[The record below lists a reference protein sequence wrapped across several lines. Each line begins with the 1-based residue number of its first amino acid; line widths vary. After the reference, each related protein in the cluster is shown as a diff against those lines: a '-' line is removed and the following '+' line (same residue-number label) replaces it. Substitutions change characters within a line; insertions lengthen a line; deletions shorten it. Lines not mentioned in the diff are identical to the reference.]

1 MKKVILALALTSAAT
16 FANEATIN
24 ATMQLMKQGMEQVQK
39 GFMYNSKSDIV
50 QGIDTLENSN
60 AIFKHVDVTKFIK
73 HNNKVTVTKNITSN
87 LEDDLKALK
96 KAVSANEFAD
106 AAALYGKVT
115 NDCVSCHTIIRG
127 W

>member
-16 FANEATIN
+16 FASDTTVN

-39 GFMYNSKSDIV
+39 GFLYNSKSDIV
-50 QGIDTLENSN
+50 QGIATVENSN

-87 LEDDLKALK
+87 LEKDLEAFR
-96 KAVSANEFAD
+96 KAVAANEFAD
-106 AAALYGKVT
+106 ATALYGKAT
-115 NDCVSCHTIIRG
+115 NDCVSCHIIIRG

>member
-16 FANEATIN
+16 FASDTTVN

-39 GFMYNSKSDIV
+39 GFLYNSKSDIV
-50 QGIDTLENSN
+50 QGIATVENSN

-87 LEDDLKALK
+87 LEKDLEAFR
-96 KAVSANEFAD
+96 KAVAANEFAD
-106 AAALYGKVT
+106 ATALYGKVT